1 MEILRDLDVV
11 RDVPRKVEFRAA
23 DPAEGDDAASTD
35 ESLGLMTGHFSM
47 FNNWYEIDSW
57 WEGRFLESIAPGAFR
72 KTLAEGRDL
81 IKVLYDHGMDPQIGN
96 KVLGPHDS
104 REDGDG
110 AYYECPL
117 FDTSYNR
124 DLLPGLRAGV
134 YGSSFRFRV
143 IRDEWNEEP
152 GKSDYNPE
160 GIPERTIKEV
170 RVFEFGPV
178 TFPANPEA
186 TAGVRSGTDDFYER
200 LQGRNPERVS
210 QLRSRVLGLRGQP
223 AGAATSDD
231 SGADSSAEVDGE
243 QNADIRTPDAD
254 AARDAGTSADGAAGN
269 PTDAPAPSHPS
280 GLTPSQRR
288 ERLFPFL
295 TKESAA

>member
-23 DPAEGDDAASTD
+23 EPAEGDDATTD
-35 ESLGLMTGHFSM
+35 ESIGLMTGHFSM
-47 FNNWYEIDSW
+47 FGNWYEIDSW

-72 KTLAEGRDL
+72 KTLAEGREG

-104 REDGDG
+104 REDGEG

-200 LQGRNPERVS
+200 LQSRNPERVS
-210 QLRSRVLGLRGQP
+210 QLRSRVLGLRGQAAP
-223 AGAATSDD
+223 AAAVLENAAERADETADD
-231 SGADSSAEVDGE
+231 
-243 QNADIRTPDAD
+243 RTPDAD
-254 AARDAGTSADGAAGN
+254 AARDASTSADGAADN
-269 PTDAPAPSHPS
+269 PTDAPALSHPS
-280 GLTPSQRR
+280 GLTPSERR

-295 TKESAA
+295 TTKESL